1 MSSLL
6 DIKGVEEY
14 LNEVEIVK
22 LAIIKYVKE
31 HCYYSDQQIHIYN
44 TYKIGMIHPKHLGM
58 MIAYDGVKD
67 EYGVFIKK
75 IMQTDYDTLIRFRCD
90 YKGKIITIED
100 LLGSYGNS

>member
-31 HCYYSDQQIHIYN
+31 HCYYQDQQIHIYN
-44 TYKIGMIHPKHLGM
+44 TYKIGMVDPKYLGIM
-58 MIAYDGVKD
+58 VGYDGVKN
-67 EYGVFIKK
+67 EYGVHIKK
-75 IMQTDYDTLIRFRCD
+75 IITTNYDTLIRFRCD
-90 YKGKIITIED
+90 YTGKVITIED
-100 LLGSYGNS
+100 LLESYGNF